1 MKRNRNPRRLHHQK
15 RECWVNRIPVMDL
28 SSWRWLTNTHKP
40 VKRRFTN
47 SGIRVKHRPHK
58 LIGRRVNL
66 WVAWNKIMDC
76 AGSVPD
82 AERVEWGRIL

>member
-15 RECWVNRIPVMDL
+15 RECWVNRIPVMST

-47 SGIRVKHRPHK
+47 SGVRSKHAA
-58 LIGRRVNL
+58 IGFSARLECPAKWGRIL
-66 WVAWNKIMDC
+66 DC

-82 AERVEWGRIL
+82 AERVEWGRNVI

>member
-15 RECWVNRIPVMDL
+15 RERWVNRIPVADL

-47 SGIRVKHRPHK
+47 SGILGKHCRSQ
-58 LIGRRVNL
+58 RRLEN
-66 WVAWNKIMDC
+66 AKIYRELMDELRW
-76 AGSVPD
+76 SV
-82 AERVEWGRIL
+82 L